1 VLESGGKKTASVI
14 GGGLVGICCAAYL
27 LRRDFSVILIERA
40 EPGRGASFGN
50 GGNLLV
56 SSSVPH
62 SLPGLMRRLP
72 RMLLDRR
79 GPVTIGWRHL
89 PRLSPWLC
97 RFALSGTDRRAREIA
112 RGRHALLSRM
122 VGAYSDL
129 VNAAAAPELMRHKP
143 FLYVWE
149 SEAAFKSVEYTSSL
163 RRELGISFEILSGHE
178 ARDIEPALAPSVSNA
193 IMIGDAVQAINP
205 LRLAQSIL
213 RSFRDQG
220 GHVVAD
226 NVLGISMTEAST
238 QIRLQTAGEVSS
250 DVTVIAAGVA
260 SRKLAEST
268 GIRVPLEAER
278 GYHSMIA
285 EPGIEVTTAI
295 ASVDRSIGLTPME
308 EGLRIVGVSEFS
320 GRTAPPQYERCEQL
334 VHHAQAVLPNL
345 EAKSVTSWMGERP
358 SFPDSLP
365 MIGKHPRGGG
375 LLFAFGHDHIGMATA
390 AITGRIIASLATGD
404 EPEVDLI
411 PYRPTRFN

>member
-1 VLESGGKKTASVI
+1 MLESGGKKTASVI

-268 GIRVPLEAER
+268 GIRSP
-278 GYHSMIA
+278 
-285 EPGIEVTTAI
+285 
-295 ASVDRSIGLTPME
+295 
-308 EGLRIVGVSEFS
+308 
-320 GRTAPPQYERCEQL
+320 
-334 VHHAQAVLPNL
+334 
-345 EAKSVTSWMGERP
+345 
-358 SFPDSLP
+358 
-365 MIGKHPRGGG
+365 
-375 LLFAFGHDHIGMATA
+375 
-390 AITGRIIASLATGD
+390 TGS
-404 EPEVDLI
+404 
-411 PYRPTRFN
+411 